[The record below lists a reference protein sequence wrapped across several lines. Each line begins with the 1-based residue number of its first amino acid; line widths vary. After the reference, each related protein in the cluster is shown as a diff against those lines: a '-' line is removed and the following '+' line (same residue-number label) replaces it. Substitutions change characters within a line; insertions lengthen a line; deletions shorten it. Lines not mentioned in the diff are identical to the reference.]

1 MRILLLT
8 DAFPPEVRS
17 SSHLMYELAE
27 ELAGRGHAVSV
38 VTCRPRYNLA
48 PGAAPAPASP
58 GVPREPVGGFEVL
71 RVDAPAIHNVGH
83 VRRGLGQL
91 WLPVA
96 FYRAARALPRPN
108 VIYVYSPPLTLGLA
122 ARWLGRRW
130 RAPFVFNVQD
140 LFPQNAIDLGA
151 LRNPLLVAF
160 FRRLERFIYRHAA
173 AIALHSEGNAAWL
186 RRDGVEAAKLRV
198 IHNWVDTERHRPEAG
213 ATKKG
218 TEAGATSNRF
228 RKGLEGCFVVL
239 FAGVMG
245 YAQDM
250 ETIVEAAARLREES
264 RIVFLLV
271 GDGSERAGVERRL
284 RELKLTNVRLLP
296 FVPREEYPALVAA
309 CDVGLVTLKKTM
321 KTPVVPSKLPTYMAS
336 ARPVIVSVNPESD
349 AGALVRQADCG
360 LLVPSG
366 DPEAMAAAIRQL
378 LNDTARAAA
387 LGASGREYALAHL
400 SRRAC
405 IDEIERLL
413 AACAAGRR
421 PEATFQAHHPS

>member
-1 MRILLLT
+1 MRVLLLS

-17 SSHLMYELAE
+17 SSHLMYELAVD
-27 ELAGRGHAVSV
+27 LASRGHGVSV

-48 PGAAPAPASP
+48 APVAPAR
-58 GVPREPVGGFEVL
+58 GVQRETLNGLEVV

-96 FYRAARALPRPN
+96 FYRAARALPRPD

-122 ARWLGRRW
+122 AHWLGRRW

-160 FRRLERFIYRHAA
+160 FRALERYIYRRAA

-198 IHNWVDTERHRPEAG
+198 IPNWVDTETHRPETGG
-213 ATKKG
+213 AQ
-218 TEAGATSNRF
+218 NRF
-228 RKGLEGCFVVL
+228 RHELGLEGRFVVL

-264 RIVFLLV
+264 RVVFLLV
-271 GDGSERAGVERRL
+271 GDGSERAGVERRVG
-284 RELKLTNVRLLP
+284 ELGLANVRLLP
-296 FVPREEYPALVAA
+296 FVSRDAYPALVAA

-349 AGALVRQADCG
+349 AGALVRAADCG
-360 LLVPSG
+360 LLVPPG

-378 LNDTARAAA
+378 HNDPARAAA
-387 LGASGREYALAHL
+387 LGANGRRYAAAHL
-400 SRRAC
+400 SRAAC
-405 IDEIERLL
+405 VHQIERLL
-413 AACAAGRR
+413 ADCCRA
-421 PEATFQAHHPS
+421 

>member
-1 MRILLLT
+1 MRVLLLS

-27 ELAGRGHAVSV
+27 DLASRGHGVSV

-48 PGAAPAPASP
+48 APVAPAR
-58 GVPREPVGGFEVL
+58 GVQRETLNGLEII

-96 FYRAARALPRPN
+96 FYRAARALPRPD

-122 ARWLGRRW
+122 AHWLGRRW

-160 FRRLERFIYRHAA
+160 FRALESYIYRRAA

-198 IHNWVDTERHRPEAG
+198 IPNWVDTETHRPETGG
-213 ATKKG
+213 AQ
-218 TEAGATSNRF
+218 NRF
-228 RKGLEGCFVVL
+228 RRELGLEGRFVVL

-250 ETIVEAAARLREES
+250 ETIVEAAARLRDDP
-264 RIVFLLV
+264 RVVFLLV
-271 GDGSERAGVERRL
+271 GDGGERAGVERHL

-296 FVPREEYPALVAA
+296 FVAREDYPGLVAA

-336 ARPVIVSVNPESD
+336 ARPVIVSVNPESG
-349 AGALVRQADCG
+349 AGALVRAADCG
-360 LLVPSG
+360 LLVPPG
-366 DPEAMAAAIRQL
+366 DPEAMAAALRQL
-378 LNDTARAAA
+378 AGDSARAAA
-387 LGASGREYALAHL
+387 LGANGRRYAAAHL
-400 SRRAC
+400 SRSAC
-405 IDEIERLL
+405 VHQIERLL
-413 AACAAGRR
+413 VDYSRA
-421 PEATFQAHHPS
+421 

>member
-96 FYRAARALPRPN
+96 FYRAARALPRPD

-122 ARWLGRRW
+122 AHWLGRRW

-198 IHNWVDTERHRPEAG
+198 IHNWVDTDAHRPDAG
-213 ATKKG
+213 
-218 TEAGATSNRF
+218 GAANHF
-228 RKGLEGCFVVL
+228 RREVGLEGRFVVL

-264 RIVFLLV
+264 RVVFLLV
-271 GDGSERAGVERRL
+271 GDGSERAGVERRVG
-284 RELKLTNVRLLP
+284 ELNLANVRLLP
-296 FVPREEYPALVAA
+296 FVPREDYPQLVAA

-349 AGALVRQADCG
+349 AGALVRTADCG
-360 LLVPSG
+360 LLVPPG

-378 LNDTARAAA
+378 LNDPARAAA
-387 LGASGREYALAHL
+387 LGASGRRYALAHL

-421 PEATFQAHHPS
+421 PEATFQAPNPS

>member
-1 MRILLLT
+1 MRVLLLS

-27 ELAGRGHAVSV
+27 DLRARGHAVSV

-48 PGAAPAPASP
+48 APVAPAR
-58 GVPREPVGGFEVL
+58 GVQRETLNGLEVV

-96 FYRAARALPRPN
+96 FYRAARGLPRPD
-108 VIYVYSPPLTLGLA
+108 VIYVYSPPLTMGLA
-122 ARWLGRRW
+122 AHWLGRRW

-151 LRNPLLVAF
+151 LRNPLLIAF
-160 FRRLERFIYRHAA
+160 FRTLERFIYRRAA
-173 AIALHSEGNAAWL
+173 AIALHSEGNAVWL

-198 IHNWVDTERHRPEAG
+198 IHNWVDTQLHRP
-213 ATKKG
+213 
-218 TEAGATSNRF
+218 EAGATSNRF
-228 RKGLEGCFVVL
+228 RKGLEGRFVVL

-271 GDGSERAGVERRL
+271 GDGSERAGVERRIG
-284 RELKLTNVRLLP
+284 ELKLANVRRLP
-296 FVPREEYPALVAA
+296 FVSREEYPALVAA
-309 CDVGLVTLKKTM
+309 CDAGLVTLKKT
-321 KTPVVPSKLPTYMAS
+321 KRAPVVPSKLPTYMAS
-336 ARPVIVSVNPESD
+336 ARPVIVSVNSESD
-349 AGALVRQADCG
+349 AGALVRAADCG
-360 LLVPSG
+360 LLVPPG

-378 LNDTARAAA
+378 HNAPARAAA
-387 LGASGREYALAHL
+387 LGANGRRYAAAHL
-400 SRRAC
+400 SRAAC
-405 IDEIERLL
+405 VHQIERLL
-413 AACAAGRR
+413 ADCCRA
-421 PEATFQAHHPS
+421 

>member
-27 ELAGRGHAVSV
+27 DLRARGHAVSV

-48 PGAAPAPASP
+48 PAAAAPPASP
-58 GVPREPVGGFEVL
+58 GVQREQMGGFEVL

-96 FYRAARALPRPN
+96 FYRAARALPRPD

-122 ARWLGRRW
+122 AHWLGRRW

-151 LRNPLLVAF
+151 LRNPVLIAF
-160 FRRLERFIYRHAA
+160 FRNLERFIYRRAA

-198 IHNWVDTERHRPEAG
+198 VHNWVDTETHRP
-213 ATKKG
+213 G
-218 TEAGATSNRF
+218 TDATSNRF
-228 RKGLEGCFVVL
+228 RKGFEGRFVVL

-250 ETIVEAAARLREES
+250 ETIVEAAARLREEP

-271 GDGSERAGVERRL
+271 GDGSERAGVERRV
-284 RELKLTNVRLLP
+284 RELGLDNVRLLP
-296 FVPREEYPALVAA
+296 FVSREDYPQIVAA

-349 AGALVRQADCG
+349 AGALVRAADCG
-360 LLVPSG
+360 LLVPPG
-366 DPEAMAAAIRQL
+366 DPEAMAAAIRSL
-378 LNDTARAAA
+378 LNDPARASA
-387 LGASGREYALAHL
+387 LGARGREYALRHL
-400 SRRAC
+400 TRRAC

-413 AACAAGRR
+413 TACAAGRG
-421 PEATFQAHHPS
+421 PEATFHAPHPS

>member
-1 MRILLLT
+1 MRVLLLS

-27 ELAGRGHAVSV
+27 DLRARGHAVSV

-48 PGAAPAPASP
+48 APVAPAR
-58 GVPREPVGGFEVL
+58 GVQRETLNGLEVV

-96 FYRAARALPRPN
+96 FYRAARALPRPD

-122 ARWLGRRW
+122 AHWLGRRW

-160 FRRLERFIYRHAA
+160 FRALERYIYRRAA

-198 IHNWVDTERHRPEAG
+198 IPNWVDTQLHRPEAG
-213 ATKKG
+213 AT
-218 TEAGATSNRF
+218 ENRF
-228 RKGLEGCFVVL
+228 RRELGLEDRFTVL

-271 GDGSERAGVERRL
+271 GDGSERAGVERRIG
-284 RELKLTNVRLLP
+284 ELKLANVRRLP
-296 FVPREEYPALVAA
+296 FVSREEYPALVAA
-309 CDVGLVTLKKTM
+309 CDAGLVTLKKTM

-349 AGALVRQADCG
+349 AGALVRAADCG
-360 LLVPSG
+360 LLVPPG

-378 LNDTARAAA
+378 HNDPARAAA
-387 LGASGREYALAHL
+387 LGANGRRYAAAHL
-400 SRRAC
+400 SRAAC
-405 IDEIERLL
+405 VHQIERLL
-413 AACAAGRR
+413 ADCCRA
-421 PEATFQAHHPS
+421 

>member
-27 ELAGRGHAVSV
+27 DLAGRGHGVGV
-38 VTCRPRYNLA
+38 VTSRPRYNLA
-48 PGAAPAPASP
+48 APAPPAGS
-58 GVPREPVGGFEVL
+58 GVQLEQMGGFQVL

-96 FYRAARALPRPN
+96 FYRAACGLPRPD

-122 ARWLGRRW
+122 AHWLGRRW

-151 LRNPLLVAF
+151 LRNPLLIAF
-160 FRRLERFIYRHAA
+160 FRTLERFIYRRAA
-173 AIALHSEGNAAWL
+173 AIALHSEGNAVWL

-198 IHNWVDTERHRPEAG
+198 IPNWVDTQLHRPEAG
-213 ATKKG
+213 AT
-218 TEAGATSNRF
+218 ENRF
-228 RKGLEGCFVVL
+228 RRELGLEDRFTVL

-250 ETIVEAAARLREES
+250 ETIVEAASRLRDDP
-264 RIVFLLV
+264 RVVFLLV
-271 GDGSERAGVERRL
+271 GDGSERAGVERRV
-284 RELKLTNVRLLP
+284 RELGLANVRLLP
-296 FVPREEYPALVAA
+296 FVPREDYPQLVAA

-336 ARPVIVSVNPESD
+336 ARPVIVSVNSESD
-349 AGALVRQADCG
+349 AGALVRAADCG
-360 LLVPSG
+360 LLVPPG

-378 LNDTARAAA
+378 HNDPARAAA
-387 LGASGREYALAHL
+387 LGANGRRYAAAHL
-400 SRRAC
+400 SRAAC
-405 IDEIERLL
+405 VHQIERLL
-413 AACAAGRR
+413 ADCCRA
-421 PEATFQAHHPS
+421 